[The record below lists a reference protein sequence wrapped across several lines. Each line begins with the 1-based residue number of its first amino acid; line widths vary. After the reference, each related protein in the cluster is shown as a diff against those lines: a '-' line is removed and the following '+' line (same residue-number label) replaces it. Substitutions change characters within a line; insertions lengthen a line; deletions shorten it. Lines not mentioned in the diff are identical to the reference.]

1 MCALIRFELVS
12 VLAQEKLILKELS
25 FQVSEGENVAFYGKS
40 GAGKSSVLRT
50 LMGLHLIH
58 SGQVY
63 FQEQSLSIASI
74 QAIRSYTAYIG
85 QEPML
90 GANTVRDALLLPF
103 QFKAHLGHQP
113 NAKTLIEVLSRL
125 QLSAD
130 ILNQDCSRISGGEKQ
145 RIALARGLLLG
156 KKLYLLDE
164 VTSALDSESK
174 AAVFE
179 VFSDPELTVLSVTH
193 DPEWLARCQVTYEL
207 EAGQLLKETR
217 HGSA

>member
-25 FQVSEGENVAFYGKS
+25 FQVSEGEKVAFYGKS

-63 FQEQSLSIASI
+63 FQEQSLSVASI

-103 QFKAHLGHQP
+103 
-113 NAKTLIEVLSRL
+113 
-125 QLSAD
+125 
-130 ILNQDCSRISGGEKQ
+130 
-145 RIALARGLLLG
+145 
-156 KKLYLLDE
+156 
-164 VTSALDSESK
+164 
-174 AAVFE
+174 
-179 VFSDPELTVLSVTH
+179 
-193 DPEWLARCQVTYEL
+193 
-207 EAGQLLKETR
+207 
-217 HGSA
+217 